1 MAACLWTALAL
12 AWPGPALAQPLA
24 ITGETNSRLFSLN
37 PDTGASL
44 FIGNTGVVSMTDL
57 ARAPDGNVFASSL
70 TTLYGINPSTAAVTS
85 IGTFG
90 TATDMVGLEFSAG
103 GVLYGVSAAGS
114 VYQINRNTG
123 SAAFQFDTAFAFEG
137 DIAHEVGNS
146 FYATASAGAGSRL
159 VALDVLTQAATDRG
173 LIAAGGD
180 FPGLD
185 FANDG
190 RLLAFSSAGNVY
202 NIPAFSTSAAG
213 VFLSSTSVPIA
224 GITLTPVPEPSAIAL
239 VATFAC
245 WARGRIFRRGTARA
259 RPADSLRGCN

>member
-1 MAACLWTALAL
+1 MAASFWTALAL

-24 ITGETNSRLFSLN
+24 ITGESNSRLFSLN
-37 PDTGASL
+37 PDTGGSL
-44 FIGNTGVVSMTDL
+44 LIGNTGVASMTDL
-57 ARAPDGNVFASSL
+57 ARAPDGNVYASSL
-70 TTLYGINPSTAAVTS
+70 TTLYGINPSTAS
-85 IGTFG
+85 ITTIGAFG

-114 VYQINRNTG
+114 VYQVNRNTG
-123 SAAFQFDTAFAFEG
+123 TAAFLFDTDFAFEG

-159 VALDVLTQAATDRG
+159 VALDVLTQASTDRG

-185 FANDG
+185 FASDG
-190 RLLAFSSAGNVY
+190 RLLVFSRTGSVY
-202 NIPAFSTSAAG
+202 NIPAYTTSAAG
-213 VFLSSTSVPIA
+213 VLLSSTSVPMA
-224 GITLTPVPEPSAIAL
+224 GVTLTPVPEPSAIAL

-245 WARGRIFRRGTARA
+245 WARGRIFRSGTARA
-259 RPADSLRGCN
+259 RPAG